1 MSGTTIHE
9 CVVTGMRLAVSYG
22 MENSGSDVQQ
32 ASFAE
37 LLRQVVQDGQTFL
50 RAETELL
57 KVEAKTSLKTATLYL
72 VLTTGSGLLLAI
84 ALSLIAA
91 AIVIAAHGSAAAALL
106 TAAGVDLVVSASA
119 ITFMIMKVRQ
129 TTHKAAA
136 AATQLASA
144 PQHGSEVS

>member
-1 MSGTTIHE
+1 
-9 CVVTGMRLAVSYG
+9 MRLAVSDG
-22 MENSGSDVQQ
+22 MENSASDVQQ

-37 LLRQVVQDGQTFL
+37 LLRQVVHDGQTFL

-57 KVEAKTSLKTATLYL
+57 KVEAKTTLKDAALFL
-72 VLTTGSGLLLAI
+72 VLIMGSSLLLAI

-91 AIVIAAHGSAAAALL
+91 AIVVAAHGSAAAALL

-119 ITFMIMKVRQ
+119 LTFMLMKVRQ
-129 TTHKAAA
+129 LSQKAAKVA
-136 AATQLASA
+136 PQITTA